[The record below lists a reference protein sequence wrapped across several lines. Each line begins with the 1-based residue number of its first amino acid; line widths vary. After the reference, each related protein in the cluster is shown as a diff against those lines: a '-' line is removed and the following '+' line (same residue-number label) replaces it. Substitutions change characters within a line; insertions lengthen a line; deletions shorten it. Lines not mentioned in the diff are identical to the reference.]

1 MSKETR
7 NMVIAVLIALVIGY
21 VAGGVMQT
29 GRCPIT
35 GMVICKD
42 RAAVCDKMKA
52 CAEKKDV
59 DCDKADGSCKKDAAP
74 AEKAAETAQ

>member
-7 NMVIAVLIALVIGY
+7 NLVIVAVIALLLGY

-29 GRCPIT
+29 GRCPLT

-42 RAAVCDKMKA
+42 RAAVCDKAKA
-52 CAEKKDV
+52 CA
-59 DCDKADGSCKKDAAP
+59 ASCPTENTESEAP
-74 AEKAAETAQ
+74 AAATDSSN